1 MSDAVISSA
10 NFASTQYQGVA
21 QSTAAPTQP
30 APAPA
35 PVKVAAPSAP
45 SDAEVVAKV
54 ASTEIKPS
62 NVAETAQATK
72 IAIDKA
78 AQQIQSFVQS
88 MGRDLKF
95 SVDSTTGYHVVTV
108 TNPETGEVVRQ
119 MPSPELLKIAQS
131 LPQFSSGLVN
141 QKA

>member
-10 NFASTQYQGVA
+10 NFASTQYQAVA
-21 QSTAAPTQP
+21 QSTAAPAQP
-30 APAPA
+30 T
-35 PVKVAAPSAP
+35 PVVVNAPSMT
-45 SDAEVVAKV
+45 SDAEVVSKV
-54 ASTEIKPS
+54 ARTEIKES

-72 IAIDKA
+72 VAIDKA
-78 AQQIQSFVQS
+78 AEQIQSFVQS

-95 SVDSTTGYHVVTV
+95 SVDGTTGYHVVTV

>member
-1 MSDAVISSA
+1 VGQSSA
-10 NFASTQYQGVA
+10 
-21 QSTAAPTQP
+21 
-30 APAPA
+30 APAQPA
-35 PVKVAAPSAP
+35 PVKVTAPNVP
-45 SDAEVVAKV
+45 SDAEVVSKV
-54 ASTEIKPS
+54 ANTEIKPS

-72 IAIDKA
+72 LAIDKA
-78 AQQIQSFVQS
+78 AQEIQSFVQS

-95 SVDSTTGYHVVTV
+95 SVDGATGYHVVTV

-131 LPQFSSGLVN
+131 LPQFNSGLVN

>member
-1 MSDAVISSA
+1 MSDVVIPSA
-10 NFASTQYQGVA
+10 SFASAQYQGVV
-21 QSTAAPTQP
+21 QGTAAPTQP
-30 APAPA
+30 AP
-35 PVKVAAPSAP
+35 VQMAAPSVP
-45 SDAEVVAKV
+45 SDAEVVSKV
-54 ASTEIKPS
+54 ASTEIKSS

-72 IAIDKA
+72 VVIDKA

-95 SVDSTTGYHVVTV
+95 SVDGATGYHVVTV
-108 TNPETGEVVRQ
+108 TNPQTGEVVRQ

-131 LPQFSSGLVN
+131 LPQYSSGLVN

>member
-10 NFASTQYQGVA
+10 NFASTQYQAVA
-21 QSTAAPTQP
+21 QSTVSPAQSTPATIKVP
-30 APAPA
+30 APS
-35 PVKVAAPSAP
+35 VP
-45 SDAEVVAKV
+45 SDAEVVSKV
-54 ASTEIKPS
+54 ASTEIKSS

-72 IAIDKA
+72 VAIDKA

-95 SVDSTTGYHVVTV
+95 SVDGATGYHVVTV

>member
-21 QSTAAPTQP
+21 QSTAAPAQ
-30 APAPA
+30 PAPA
-35 PVKVAAPSAP
+35 PVKVAAPNIP
-45 SDAEVVAKV
+45 SDAEVVSKV

-78 AQQIQSFVQS
+78 AEQIQSFVQS

-95 SVDSTTGYHVVTV
+95 SVDGTTGYHVVTV

>member
-1 MSDAVISSA
+1 MSDVVIPSA
-10 NFASTQYQGVA
+10 SFASAQYQGVA
-21 QSTAAPTQP
+21 QGTT
-30 APAPA
+30 APAQPA
-35 PVKVAAPSAP
+35 PVKMAAPSVP
-45 SDAEVVAKV
+45 SDAEVVSKV
-54 ASTEIKPS
+54 ASTEIKSS

-72 IAIDKA
+72 VVIDKA

-95 SVDSTTGYHVVTV
+95 SVDGATGYHVVTV
-108 TNPETGEVVRQ
+108 TNPQTGEVVRQ

-131 LPQFSSGLVN
+131 LPQYSSGLVN

>member
-1 MSDAVISSA
+1 MSDAVIPAAS
-10 NFASTQYQGVA
+10 FASTQYQAVG
-21 QSTAAPTQP
+21 QSTAAPAQ
-30 APAPA
+30 PA
-35 PVKVAAPSAP
+35 PVKIDAPNVP
-45 SDAEVVAKV
+45 SDAEVVSKV
-54 ASTEIKPS
+54 ANTEIKPS

-72 IAIDKA
+72 LAIDKA
-78 AQQIQSFVQS
+78 AQEIQSFVQS

-95 SVDSTTGYHVVTV
+95 SVDGATGYHVVTV

-131 LPQFSSGLVN
+131 LPQFNSGLVN

>member
-21 QSTAAPTQP
+21 QGTAAPAQP
-30 APAPA
+30 APAPI
-35 PVKVAAPSAP
+35 KIAAPNIP
-45 SDAEVVAKV
+45 TDAEVVSKV
-54 ASTEIKPS
+54 VNTEIKPS
-62 NVAETAQATK
+62 SVNETSQPSQA
-72 IAIDKA
+72 AINKA
-78 AQQIQSFVQS
+78 AEQIQSFVHS
-88 MGRDLKF
+88 MGRNLQF
-95 SVDSTTGYHVVTV
+95 SVDGSTGYHVVTV
-108 TNPETGEVVRQ
+108 TNPDTGEVVRQ

>member
-21 QSTAAPTQP
+21 QSTAAPAQ
-30 APAPA
+30 PAPA
-35 PVKVAAPSAP
+35 PVKVAAPNIP
-45 SDAEVVAKV
+45 SDAEVVSKV
-54 ASTEIKPS
+54 ANTEIKPS
-62 NVAETAQATK
+62 NVAETAH
-72 IAIDKA
+72 DKA
-78 AQQIQSFVQS
+78 AEQIQSFVQS

-95 SVDSTTGYHVVTV
+95 SVDGTTGYHVVTV

>member
-21 QSTAAPTQP
+21 QGSAAPAQ
-30 APAPA
+30 PA
-35 PVKVAAPSAP
+35 PVKVATPSAP
-45 SDAEVVAKV
+45 SDAEVVSKV

-62 NVAETAQATK
+62 SVAETSQASRV
-72 IAIDKA
+72 AIDKA
-78 AQQIQSFVQS
+78 AEQIQSFVQS
-88 MGRDLKF
+88 MGRDLNF
-95 SVDSTTGYHVVTV
+95 SVDGTTGYHVVTV
-108 TNPETGEVVRQ
+108 TNPQTGEVVRQ